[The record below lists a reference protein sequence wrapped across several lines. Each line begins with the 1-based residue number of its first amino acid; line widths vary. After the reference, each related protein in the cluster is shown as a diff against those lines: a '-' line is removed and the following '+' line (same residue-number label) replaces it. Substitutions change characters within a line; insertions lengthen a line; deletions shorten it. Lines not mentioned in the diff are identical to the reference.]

1 MRTFDEQ
8 AIVSIAPNANA
19 VTNGRKLSS
28 GNSFVKRMKSEDDSL
43 YFGECKGSGKSNY
56 IVSIDFE
63 KEGEPVF
70 RCTCP
75 SRQFPCKHA
84 IGLMFEMKEG
94 KDFETADIPQDIIDK
109 RNKIEAKEKKK
120 AEKEKNSD
128 KPKKTST
135 VSKAAKTKKIKK
147 QIEGLDLLK
156 DLMNQIT
163 NAGVASCVD
172 AAFDKK
178 YDELAKQLGDF
189 YLPGVQIYFKRF
201 LKYLRTIKNS
211 QFIEDIKNNYPK
223 SYVDEIRKDY
233 PNDHIEEHLF
243 DLAVKELAKLRYIEK
258 RARDYLLK
266 KLESDDTNPDDNILY
281 EALGGV
287 WKLEELGEIGLKKDN
302 AVLVELSFLSE
313 FDSVKEEYTDKGY
326 WIDIDS
332 GEINYTANYCPV
344 KAKKYI
350 QRDDSFFGKKCI
362 DKLYFYP
369 PNDGENT
376 RIRFESSKD
385 EDLDISD
392 IKKIKG
398 FAKKSISEFIKPAK
412 NILKATLSDN
422 AYAVLFE
429 FKKIGQYEG
438 ETVLEDTEGKQIL
451 LKPDS
456 HDSTVI
462 DSLLSLPGK
471 NYLSNQVLFGLA
483 YYDGRLR
490 QICIEPRSII
500 TDDEILRLAY

>member
-94 KDFETADIPQDIIDK
+94 KGFETADIPQDIIDK

-120 AEKEKNSD
+120 AEKEKNPE

-189 YLPGVQIYFKRF
+189 YLPGVQTYFKRF
-201 LKYLRTIKNS
+201 LRFLRVIKNLGH
-211 QFIEDIKNNYPK
+211 
-223 SYVDEIRKDY
+223 IRKEAQAHPEDFS
-233 PNDHIEEHLF
+233 EEYL
-243 DLAVKELAKLRYIEK
+243 LSKAVEELTKLRYIEK

-287 WKLEELGEIGLKKDN
+287 WKLEELGEIGLKKDS

-313 FDSVKEEYTDKGY
+313 FDNVKEEYTDKGY

-332 GEINYTANYCPV
+332 GEINYTANYCPI

-369 PNDGENT
+369 ANDGEST

-392 IKKIKG
+392 IKKIKS

>member
-84 IGLMFEMKEG
+84 IGLMFEMKENKG
-94 KDFETADIPQDIIDK
+94 FEIADIPQDIIDK

-120 AEKEKNSD
+120 AEKEKNPE

-201 LKYLRTIKNS
+201 LRFLRVIKNLGH
-211 QFIEDIKNNYPK
+211 
-223 SYVDEIRKDY
+223 IRKEAQAHPEDFS
-233 PNDHIEEHLF
+233 EEYL
-243 DLAVKELAKLRYIEK
+243 LSKAVEELTKLRYIEK

-332 GEINYTANYCPV
+332 GEINYTANYCPI

-369 PNDGENT
+369 ANDGENT

-392 IKKIKG
+392 IKKIKS

>member
-94 KDFETADIPQDIIDK
+94 KDFEIADIPQDIIDK

-120 AEKEKNSD
+120 AEKEKNPE

-201 LKYLRTIKNS
+201 LRFLRVIKNLGH
-211 QFIEDIKNNYPK
+211 
-223 SYVDEIRKDY
+223 IRKEAQAHPEDFS
-233 PNDHIEEHLF
+233 EEYL
-243 DLAVKELAKLRYIEK
+243 LSKAVEELTKLRYIEK

-287 WKLEELGEIGLKKDN
+287 WKLEELGEIGLKKDS

-332 GEINYTANYCPV
+332 GEINYTANYCPI

-369 PNDGENT
+369 ANDGEST

-392 IKKIKG
+392 IKKIKS

>member
-120 AEKEKNSD
+120 AEKEKNPE

-178 YDELAKQLGDF
+178 YDELAKQLGDY

-201 LKYLRTIKNS
+201 LRSLRVIKNLGH
-211 QFIEDIKNNYPK
+211 
-223 SYVDEIRKDY
+223 IRKEAQAHPEDFS
-233 PNDHIEEHLF
+233 EEYL
-243 DLAVKELAKLRYIEK
+243 LSKAVEELIKLRYIEK

-332 GEINYTANYCPV
+332 GVINYTANYCPI

-369 PNDGENT
+369 ANDGENT

-462 DSLLSLPGK
+462 NSLLSLPGK

>member
-84 IGLMFEMKEG
+84 IGLMFEMKEN
-94 KDFETADIPQDIIDK
+94 KSFETADIPQDIIDK

-120 AEKEKNSD
+120 AEKEKNPE

-178 YDELAKQLGDF
+178 YDELAKQLGDY

-201 LKYLRTIKNS
+201 LRFLRVIKNLGH
-211 QFIEDIKNNYPK
+211 
-223 SYVDEIRKDY
+223 IRKEAQAHPEDFS
-233 PNDHIEEHLF
+233 EEYL
-243 DLAVKELAKLRYIEK
+243 LSKAVEELTKLRYIEK

-332 GEINYTANYCPV
+332 GEINYTANYCPI

-369 PNDGENT
+369 ANDGENT

-392 IKKIKG
+392 IKKIKS

-429 FKKIGQYEG
+429 FKKIGQYE
-438 ETVLEDTEGKQIL
+438 EDIVVEDTEGKQIL
-451 LKPDS
+451 LKPNS

-462 DSLLSLPGK
+462 ESLLSLPGK

>member
-84 IGLMFEMKEG
+84 IGLMFEMKEN

-120 AEKEKNSD
+120 AEKEKNPE

-201 LKYLRTIKNS
+201 LRFLRVIKNLGH
-211 QFIEDIKNNYPK
+211 
-223 SYVDEIRKDY
+223 IRKEAQAHPEDFS
-233 PNDHIEEHLF
+233 EEYL
-243 DLAVKELAKLRYIEK
+243 LSKAVEELTKLRYIEK

-332 GEINYTANYCPV
+332 GEINYTANYCPI

-369 PNDGENT
+369 ANDGENT

-392 IKKIKG
+392 IKKIKS